1 MIMFDTQ
8 LVVVEQVIPKSRHFS
23 GWISEQRIHTT
34 GAALIAYP
42 AIHIMVMPTESG
54 EAAGCGAIVE
64 LHQAVAQHQSAQR
77 HHAKADFQRWLAARF
92 IHCEHRNKGGKHKG
106 QAHHRVAI
114 ICCSVV
120 VKPAI
125 LKIRGA

>member
-42 AIHIMVMPTESG
+42 AIHIMVMPTESQ
-54 EAAGCGAIVE
+54 ERP
-64 LHQAVAQHQSAQR
+64 LDAVPLSN
-77 HHAKADFQRWLAARF
+77 
-92 IHCEHRNKGGKHKG
+92 C
-106 QAHHRVAI
+106 
-114 ICCSVV
+114 
-120 VKPAI
+120 
-125 LKIRGA
+125 IRQ